1 MKRDLSQQESNSI
14 SIVAESREHSYSA
27 GNEPV
32 AIIGMACR
40 FPGAKSLPDYWKL
53 LIEGGN
59 AVTEGPPGA
68 VIGRAGPN
76 FPPSNSSNPA
86 TRFGAFVEDLE
97 LFDAEFFRI
106 SPNEAQM
113 LDPQQRMMLEVSW
126 QALEDAAIDPES
138 LRSSRTGV
146 YAGISNYD
154 YRDMAFEDPG
164 TAEVAAG
171 LYAATGTSLN
181 TAIGR
186 ISFVLGLEGPSMAID
201 TACSSS
207 LVAIHQA
214 VAGLQRH
221 DADLA
226 LTGGVHVVL
235 SGRPQELRANAGM
248 LSPTGQCWTFDAAAD
263 GFVAGEGCG
272 LIVLKRLSDAEA
284 DGDRIWAVI
293 PGSAVNQDGASQGL
307 TVPSASSQEKAMR
320 QALVRAGVAPAE
332 VDYLEAHGTG
342 TVVGDPIELNA
353 ASEVFGRERDAD
365 RPLLIGSVK
374 TNIGHL
380 GPAAGVAGMIK
391 TVLAMRHGIIPRH
404 LNFNVPNP
412 DIDWDRIPVRVTD
425 EKTDWPCR
433 NGKPA
438 LAGVNSFGWSG
449 TNGHVIVQS
458 YGASETAGDIS
469 RIAFPV
475 ARDLAVPAQVEIGER
490 PEARQTRLLPLSGR
504 TVQAVRESAATYLSW
519 LSEQGEEAADA
530 VAGEKLA
537 NLAWTAATGR
547 YHFAWRAGVLYND
560 AAELRQELQQR
571 AAEENADQIAQS
583 RAGRKLAFVFTGQA
597 SQWPGMGRALYEC
610 EPVFRAVL
618 DRCDRLLS
626 EDRGISL
633 LDVMFGRGETDG
645 LLDEP
650 AWTQPAIYALEC
662 ALVALWE
669 SLNVRPDVVVGHSLG
684 EIAAAQAAGGFGLE
698 EGLRYAAARG
708 ALMGTTRS
716 DGGMAAIFAPAD
728 RVAAAVA
735 EQNAAA
741 DGGELSVAVDN
752 GAQQVI
758 SGPGEQLEAV
768 LARFEAEEVKVVRLR
783 RSPAYHSALIEP
795 VLDELEAAAAEIF
808 PGPPPLSV
816 PLISNVSGKPMGE
829 ESRMDAAYWRRHARA
844 PVAFRD
850 CVETLAELEVDTV
863 VEIGPHAVLGPVVSM
878 NWPASAPAGEPLVLS
893 SLQRPP
899 KDADQS
905 SADSSGGFTGA
916 VAGAWEAG
924 LAVDFSGLFGGEA
937 RSRIKLPGYPFQ
949 RVHHWVRVSKRQRK
963 SDDHPL
969 LGSRHETALGQL
981 TFETDLHPSE
991 PAWLQDHRVFG
1002 ALIAPGA
1009 LYGAMAA
1016 CASNDE
1022 DSLPVLVED
1031 LQLHNP
1037 LVFTNKEGDG
1047 EESGWRKLQVLLE
1060 APGDDPERRVQIL
1073 SKGESD
1079 EEWALHAEGSVLPE
1093 AVGAPP
1099 EAAARLDPE
1108 ALKSAMSPVDVAD
1121 YYRSKR
1127 EFGIDLG
1134 ASFRTLKAVWARPGE
1149 ALGEIGF
1156 PAEREP
1162 HTQDV
1167 HPLLLDGCFQ
1177 VVGAARGLDPEDK
1190 ASTYLP
1196 FAWERMRIGERL
1208 PDRMLCHV
1216 RMRERA
1222 GTAAEETDIAD
1233 SREVLSADLRLYDLQ
1248 GEPVGEVDGFTVKR
1262 ATRAALLAAIEG
1274 ADELLYEIVW
1284 RDSYLAPGMLPANF
1298 LAAPARVH
1306 ENAALVSDYLAAD
1319 GIEPAERAA
1328 LLADL
1333 ELLSRAYALAA
1344 ADGLGWQRKVGD
1356 SVEAAELA
1364 RRLKVV
1370 PEHEKLFRRILEILA
1385 RGGVLESSGTE
1396 FTVKVGTGDAL
1407 PDGVPADPKALAD
1420 KLAASYSHGSIE
1432 IGLFRRS
1439 AGALPEVLRGNM
1451 DPLTLLFG
1459 SGDPTP
1465 ADLFK
1470 KAPGTRSA
1478 NRILAEA
1485 TAALIENLPADR
1497 KLRIIEVGAG
1507 TGSATAVVLPELP
1520 EGRYEYV
1527 YTDISAGFF
1536 AEAESN
1542 FGGAEASIDYR
1553 VLDIEVDPL
1562 EQGFERNGY
1571 DLLIASNV
1579 LHATRFL
1586 VESLEHCRL
1595 LLAPSGQLVALEN
1608 MRAQEWLDLTFGQ
1621 LDGWWRY
1628 ADSCRPHNALAPP
1641 EVWRQALADARFESV
1656 SILGYDESSEMS
1668 NSDRGVILAAG
1679 PAEVKEERGVWILH
1693 VDRGGIATDLA
1704 RELAARNQRV
1714 IVACAESEAASGDEQ
1729 SDIAF
1734 ARVEAERRESWESL
1748 FRDLPED
1755 PPLHGVIHLAAQ
1767 DSHGHTASAEE
1778 IAGDVRRSTASALAL
1793 GQGLLDANAAPE
1805 HGLFLITRGAQVL
1818 EIERGGHL
1826 AGATL
1831 WGLGRV
1837 IAREASDLKP
1847 KMIDL
1852 DPAGEV
1858 LPADLIEEFLYPD
1871 GENQIAYRFGRR
1883 RAARLVRN
1891 GEIAGRLAPDVD
1903 AAWKVEPDAGGSLE
1917 ALQVVKLPPGKL
1929 QPGQVRV
1936 ALKAFGLNFRD
1947 VFVSIGLDRA
1957 SLGGEFCGEVLEIG
1971 SDVTRV
1977 APGDLVVGMA
1987 LSSFGT
1993 ETVTVED
2000 MVFPALPGYSLSE
2013 LATIPSAFMSAAHSY
2028 ELAGLKAGE
2037 RVLIHAGAGGVGLAA
2052 IQLAQDMG
2060 VEVFATASER
2070 KRGYL
2075 RSLGV
2080 EHVYDSR
2087 TTRFSEQILEATGGA
2102 GVDMVLNSL
2111 TSEGFIEASLAC
2123 LAKGGRFVEMARVDI
2138 LSEEEMAA
2146 ARPDVAYSILEI
2158 DILREVDPAKAGAI
2172 LKQML
2177 DKLAKREIRPLL
2189 HSRWAFTDAAGAM
2202 DCMRAARHIG
2212 KIVFTHSPLAHGQL
2226 RKDRTYLVTGG
2237 LGGIGCA
2244 IAGWLAEH
2252 GAGAIVLNGRRPP
2265 DPEAGEAI
2273 ESLRRRGAAISVE
2286 IADVT
2291 DAASVE
2297 AMLGRMDANLPPL
2310 GGVIHSVGVLADAA
2324 LGNQTW
2330 GSFEAVL
2337 WPKILGAWHLHQAT
2351 SHLDLEFFT
2360 LFSSAAGILG
2370 NPGQANHAAA
2380 NAFLDQL
2387 AAHRRA
2393 LGLPGQSIAWGA
2405 WSEIGEAEEQRERIA
2420 GTLAARGSSWMSPEQ
2435 GLKAFELLVQR
2446 DPATSV
2452 ALAIDWPTFAEAV
2465 ENPPILLDELLLDE
2479 SDAETGESDEFED
2492 LVSRLRQTPP
2502 SDRENV
2508 FAAFLQKEVQ
2518 AVLRLPSAPS
2528 PATGF
2533 FEQGMDSLMAVELRN
2548 RVNRALDGYFVA
2560 PNTLMFDFPDINTL
2574 AAYLNAE
2581 LADALGAEVSQPA
2594 PQADSE
2600 PAPPQP
2606 ASDANDAIA
2615 IVGMAGQFPGAQDIE
2630 SFWQLL
2636 EEGRDA
2642 VTNGRDDAGPWEGVT
2657 GDPAAE
2663 DPVLRRGG
2671 FVSGVDLFDAGFF
2684 GIRPIEAD
2692 SMDPQQRMLL
2702 EMSWRALED
2711 AGIDP
2716 EGLRGSLTGIYSG
2729 ISGCEYRDL
2738 MMANGDVNYLG
2749 TASSVALGR
2758 IAYSFGLMGP
2768 AIPLDMTC
2776 ASSLVAVHEAA
2787 TALQRNEVNL
2797 ALAGGVKTIL
2807 SPEAGRYMGE
2817 LGLLSKKGQC
2827 SSFDASADGHVR
2839 GEGCGMLVLKR
2850 LADAEANGDRIWAVI
2865 RGTAVN
2871 QNGASAG
2878 LTVPSGTAQQQVIQS
2893 ALARGGVAPSEVDY
2907 LEAHGTGSAMGD
2919 PIEVQAAAAVY
2930 GAGRDPGRPLLV
2942 GTVKTNIGHL
2952 EAAAGVAGMIKTV
2965 LAMRRGSIP
2974 KQLHFREPNPQVDWE
2989 ALPVEVVSEQ
2999 IDWPAD
3005 GDRPRRAGVSAF
3017 AVSGTN
3023 AHVVIEDYRTSDA
3036 AGPGT
3041 MQPAGAARPV
3051 VTDST
3056 AESCEPAP
3064 EARELRVLP
3073 ISGKSAAAMGALAEH
3088 YLAWLDALDGEHPRE
3103 KAAEKEILSDLAWSA
3118 SIGRSHFDHRAA
3130 VLFRDAATLRCGLQA
3145 LLESKERP
3153 VIASRARTGFV
3164 FAGKSSCRD
3173 DLSETLYRSEP
3184 AFRDVLDRCDA
3195 FCRETRG
3202 QSLLEA
3208 MFAKDARADS
3218 DIGGWALPIAYA
3230 LECALMELWSS
3241 LQVRPA
3247 VVLGQGPGKI
3257 AAARAAGMFSLEEGL
3272 RLAFALG
3279 DLTESLPESG
3289 TLDTLRG
3296 MLKGISPPEICFV
3309 CDGAE
3314 LPRDSVEDA
3323 RRVEFWLPQAPASA
3337 GADAA
3342 HSLPEGMEVNT
3353 VIELGTAAKNLKSDC
3368 GQGFAAAAARA
3379 YEAGVPLRF
3388 EGLFAGETRR
3398 RVSVPCYPFQR
3409 KSFWMENR
3417 SPKR

>member
-1 MKRDLSQQESNSI
+1 MNQDLSQQESNSI
-14 SIVAESREHSYSA
+14 SIVAESRKHSYSA

-76 FPPSNSSNPA
+76 FPPSNSSNAA

-138 LRSSRTGV
+138 LRGSRTGV

-404 LNFNVPNP
+404 LNFKEPNP

-475 ARDLAVPAQVEIGER
+475 APDLAVPAQVEIGER

-504 TVQAVRESAATYLSW
+504 TTRAVRESAAAYLSW

-560 AAELRQELQQR
+560 AAELRQELRQR

-626 EDRGISL
+626 EKRGIPL

-768 LARFEAEEVKVVRLR
+768 LARFEAEDVKVVRLR

-808 PGPPPLSV
+808 PDPPPLSI

-829 ESRMDAAYWRRHARA
+829 EARMDAAYWRRHARA

-850 CVETLAELEVDTV
+850 CIESLAELEVDTV

-899 KDADQS
+899 QDAGE
-905 SADSSGGFTGA
+905 SAADTSGGFIEA
-916 VAGAWEAG
+916 VAGTWEAG
-924 LAVDFSGLFGGEA
+924 LAIDFSGLFGGEA

-963 SDDHPL
+963 NDDHPL
-969 LGSRHETALGQL
+969 LGNRHETALGQL
-981 TFETDLHPSE
+981 TYETDLHPSE

-1037 LVFTNKEGDG
+1037 LVFTDKEGDG

-1079 EEWALHAEGSVLPE
+1079 EEWALHAEGRVLPE
-1093 AVGAPP
+1093 AGGAPP
-1099 EAAARLDPE
+1099 ETMARLDPA

-1162 HTQDV
+1162 HTQDI

-1177 VVGAARGLDPEDK
+1177 VMGAARGLEPEDK
-1190 ASTYLP
+1190 ATTYLP
-1196 FAWERMRIGERL
+1196 FAWERMRIRERL

-1222 GTAAEETDIAD
+1222 GAGAEETDFGD
-1233 SREVLSADLRLYDLQ
+1233 SREVLSADLRLYNLQ
-1248 GEPVGEVDGFTVKR
+1248 GEPVGEMDGFTVKR

-1274 ADELLYEIVW
+1274 VDELLYEIVW
-1284 RDSYLAPGMLPANF
+1284 RDSYLAPGMLSANF
-1298 LAAPARVH
+1298 LAEPSRVL
-1306 ENAALVSDYLAAD
+1306 EGAALLCDYLAANGVD
-1319 GIEPAERAA
+1319 PVERDA
-1328 LLADL
+1328 LLANL
-1333 ELLSRAYALAA
+1333 ALLSQAYAVAA
-1344 ADGLGWQRKVGD
+1344 VDGMGWERRAGE
-1356 SVEAAELA
+1356 SVEAAELC

-1370 PEHEKLFRRILEILA
+1370 PEHEKLFRRILEVLA
-1385 RGGVLESSGTE
+1385 RAGVLESSGTE
-1396 FTVKVGTGDAL
+1396 FTVKIGTGDSL
-1407 PDGVPADPKALAD
+1407 PNGVPSDAEALAD
-1420 KLAASYSHGSIE
+1420 ELAKKYAHGSIE

-1439 AGALPEVLRGNM
+1439 AKALPEVLRGDM

-1470 KAPGTRSA
+1470 KAPATRYA
-1478 NRILAEA
+1478 NQILAEA
-1485 TAALIENLPADR
+1485 VTALIENLPADR
-1497 KLRIIEVGAG
+1497 RLRIIEVGAG

-1520 EGRYEYV
+1520 EGRYDYV

-1553 VLDIEVDPL
+1553 VLDIEADPI
-1562 EQGFERNGY
+1562 EQGFERNSY
-1571 DLLIASNV
+1571 DLVIASNV

-1586 VESLEHCRL
+1586 VESLDHCRL

-1608 MRAQEWLDLTFGQ
+1608 MRAQEWMDLTFGQ

-1641 EVWRQALADARFESV
+1641 EVWRQALADAGFENV
-1656 SILGYDESSEMS
+1656 SILAYDETKSTPASE
-1668 NSDRGVILAAG
+1668 RGVILAQG
-1679 PAEVKEERGVWILH
+1679 PAEVKEERGVWVLAA
-1693 VDRGGIATDLA
+1693 DRGGVALQLA
-1704 RELAARNQRV
+1704 RELAARNQSV
-1714 IVACAESEAASGDEQ
+1714 IVAAAESDAASGNDQDGVTITPIE
-1729 SDIAF
+1729 F
-1734 ARVEAERRESWESL
+1734 GRRESWQSL
-1748 FRDLPED
+1748 FENLPEES
-1755 PPLHGVIHLAAQ
+1755 PLHGVVHLAAQ
-1767 DSHGHTASAEE
+1767 DGHGHEAAAED
-1778 IAGDVRRSTASALAL
+1778 IAADLQWSTASALAL
-1793 GQGLLDANAAPE
+1793 CQGLLDSDAVPKLGV
-1805 HGLFLITRGAQVL
+1805 HLITRGAQVL
-1818 EIERGGHL
+1818 EIERSGRL
-1826 AGATL
+1826 AGAAL
-1831 WGLGRV
+1831 WGFGRV
-1837 IAREASDLKP
+1837 IAREASGLGAR
-1847 KMIDL
+1847 MIDL
-1852 DPAGEV
+1852 DPAGDI
-1858 LPADLIEEFLYPD
+1858 PFADLVNELLYPD
-1871 GENQIAYRFGRR
+1871 EENQVAYRFGRR

-1891 GEIAGRLAPDVD
+1891 RAIPGRLAPETDT
-1903 AAWKVEPDAGGSLE
+1903 AWKVEPDPGGSLE
-1917 ALQVVKLPPGKL
+1917 AIEVVTLPKKPL
-1929 QPGQVRV
+1929 EPEQVRV

-1971 SDVTRV
+1971 SNVTRV

-2000 MVFPALPGYSLSE
+2000 MVFPALPGYSISE

-2070 KRGYL
+2070 KRDYL

-2087 TTRFSEQILEATGGA
+2087 STRFSEQILEATGGA

-2111 TSEGFIEASLAC
+2111 TSEGFIEASLSC
-2123 LAKGGRFVEMARVDI
+2123 LAEGGRFVEMARVDI

-2273 ESLRRRGAAISVE
+2273 ESLRRRGAAVSVE

-2291 DAASVE
+2291 DAAPVDE
-2297 AMLGRMDANLPPL
+2297 MLDRMAAELPPL
-2310 GGVIHSVGVLADAA
+2310 GGVVHSVGVLSDAA

-2330 GSFEAVL
+2330 NSFEKVL
-2337 WPKILGAWHLHQAT
+2337 WPKIIGAWRLHQAT
-2351 SHLDLEFFT
+2351 ANLDLDFFV

-2420 GTLAARGSSWMSPEQ
+2420 GSLAARGSTWMSPEQ
-2435 GLKAFELLVQR
+2435 GLKAFELLVRR

-2452 ALAIDWPTFAEAV
+2452 AWAVDWSIFPAAIG
-2465 ENPPILLDELLLDE
+2465 NPPPLVNELLADE
-2479 SDAETGESDEFED
+2479 SDSDAGESEEFED
-2492 LVSRLRQTPP
+2492 LASRLRNAPP
-2502 SDRENV
+2502 SDREGV
-2508 FAAFLQKEVQ
+2508 FAAFLQNEVQ
-2518 AVLRLPSAPS
+2518 TVLRLPSAP
-2528 PATGF
+2528 PPTTGF
-2533 FEQGMDSLMAVELRN
+2533 FDLGMDSLMAVELRN
-2548 RVNRALDGYFVA
+2548 RVNRALEGYFTA
-2560 PNTLMFDFPDINTL
+2560 PNTLMFDFPDIDTL

-2581 LADALGAEVSQPA
+2581 TADALGAEA
-2594 PQADSE
+2594 PESAPRVDIDSV
-2600 PAPPQP
+2600 PIPPQP
-2606 ASDANDAIA
+2606 ESAANDAIA
-2615 IVGMAGQFPGAQDIE
+2615 IIGMAGQFPGAQDIE

-2636 EEGRDA
+2636 DEGRDA
-2642 VTNGRDDAGPWEGVT
+2642 VTDGRNDSGSWEGVT

-2663 DPVLRRGG
+2663 DASIRRGG
-2671 FVSGVDLFDAGFF
+2671 FVKGVDLFDAGFF
-2684 GIRPIEAD
+2684 GIRPIEAYT
-2692 SMDPQQRMLL
+2692 MDPQQRMLL
-2702 EMSWRALED
+2702 EMSWQALED
-2711 AGIDP
+2711 AGVDP
-2716 EGLRGSLTGIYSG
+2716 EGLKGSLTGVWSG

-2738 MMANGDVNYLG
+2738 MMANGNVNYLG

-2758 IAYSFGLMGP
+2758 IAYALGLMGP
-2768 AIPLDMTC
+2768 AVPLDMTC
-2776 ASSLVAVHEAA
+2776 ASSLAAVHEAT

-2807 SPEAGRYMGE
+2807 SPEAGKYMQE
-2817 LGLLSKKGQC
+2817 LGLLSRTGRC

-2850 LADAEANGDRIWAVI
+2850 LADAEADGDRIWGVI

-2893 ALARGGVAPSEVDY
+2893 ALARGGIAPADVDY

-2930 GAGRDPGRPLLV
+2930 GSGRDPARPLLV

-2952 EAAAGVAGMIKTV
+2952 EAAAGIAGMIKTI

-2974 KQLHFREPNPQVDWE
+2974 KQLHFHEPNPQVEWE
-2989 ALPVEVVSEQ
+2989 ALPVKVVSERTE
-2999 IDWPAD
+2999 WPAD
-3005 GDRPRRAGVSAF
+3005 NDRPRRAGVSAF

-3023 AHVVIEDYRTSDA
+3023 AHVVIEEYRTPGAS
-3036 AGPGT
+3036 AGAEN
-3041 MQPAGAARPV
+3041 MQPVGVARPV
-3051 VTDST
+3051 
-3056 AESCEPAP
+3056 AIEPAAEVVP
-3064 EARELRVLP
+3064 EARVLRVLP
-3073 ISGKSAAAMGALAEH
+3073 ISGKSHPALRALARN
-3088 YLAWLDALDGEHPRE
+3088 YLVWLDAAGEEFARE
-3103 KAAEKEILSDLAWSA
+3103 ETAESEILSDLAWSA
-3118 SIGRSHFDHRAA
+3118 SIGRSLFDHRAA
-3130 VLFRDAATLRCGLQA
+3130 VVFRDAASLRLGLEA
-3145 LLESKERP
+3145 LLDSEERQTNAAP
-3153 VIASRARTGFV
+3153 ARTGFA
-3164 FAGKSSCRD
+3164 FTGHSSPRD
-3173 DLSETLYRSEP
+3173 QLSETFYRSEP
-3184 AFRDVLDRCDA
+3184 VFRNVLDRCDA
-3195 FCRETRG
+3195 ACREIRG
-3202 QSLLEA
+3202 QSLLDA
-3208 MFAKDARADS
+3208 MFGKDGREAADLA
-3218 DIGGWALPIAYA
+3218 GWAQPIAYA
-3230 LECALMELWSS
+3230 LESALLEMWSS

-3247 VVLGQGPGKI
+3247 VVLGQGAGKI
-3257 AAARAAGMFSLEEGL
+3257 AAARAAGMLGLEEGM

-3289 TLDTLRG
+3289 TLDALRNTLAEIS
-3296 MLKGISPPEICFV
+3296 ISPPEIRLFCN
-3309 CDGAE
+3309 GAE

-3323 RRVEFWLPQAPASA
+3323 RSIEFWLDQAPESA
-3337 GADAA
+3337 TADAA
-3342 HSLPEGMEVNT
+3342 SSLPEGVEANT
-3353 VIELGTAAKNLKSDC
+3353 VIEIGTAAENLKSAC
-3368 GQGFAAAAARA
+3368 GRGFAAAVARA
-3379 YEAGVPLRF
+3379 YEAGIPLRF
-3388 EGLFAGETRR
+3388 EGLFNGESRR
-3398 RVSVPCYPFQR
+3398 RISVPCYPFQR
-3409 KSFWMENR
+3409 KRFWLDD
-3417 SPKR
+3417 